1 MKTIKSPAE
10 QLRKIRGSQRLMSL
24 DEVRAQTARH
34 KAARLGAK
42 NASGSSESS
51 VSGLSEAAG

>member
-1 MKTIKSPAE
+1 MKSIKSPAE

-34 KAARLGAK
+34 KAERLAGK
-42 NASGSSESS
+42 NASGSSDSS
-51 VSGLSEAAG
+51 ASGLSELAG